1 MTQLAIKWSFSFSP
15 HPISVSA
22 LPGENRTD
30 KICIKIYKKLYIYN
44 FIRHS
49 VTAKKKKQKQTTS
62 IFPDMWPPTA
72 NQLQG
77 LTVVQQH
84 VY

>member
-1 MTQLAIKWSFSFSP
+1 MYSRHNWPSNDR
-15 HPISVSA
+15 SVSHLTQSLLLHYLGKTEQTKFA
-22 LPGENRTD
+22 L
-30 KICIKIYKKLYIYN
+30 KLTKN
-44 FIRHS
+44 
-49 VTAKKKKQKQTTS
+49 

-84 VY
+84 VH